1 MSLYFVL
8 RSLVRTSV
16 HRVKNP
22 GPTRLLEASGIAAFL
37 ILVAIAAALP
47 PVLASEAQTMAVGT
61 KSSIPSSGNPQN
73 GKLVFKS
80 QSCDKCH
87 GSLGEGLPASGTN
100 GGVLP
105 LASTTLTLPNFIQLV
120 RKPKG
125 RMPPYG
131 SHQVSDVELTD
142 VYAFLQSQAPL
153 VEHAPSVATDTKA
166 GQRLFAKYGCYEC
179 HMSQG
184 QGART
189 TGVRLAHPQIPLSAF
204 ISYIRAPIG
213 EMPPYT
219 DKTISDQELT
229 EMYAFLQ
236 SVPQAPSWK
245 AIPLL
250 NQ

>member
-1 MSLYFVL
+1 MLWT
-8 RSLVRTSV
+8 LVRTLARRIK
-16 HRVKNP
+16 RV
-22 GPTRLLEASGIAAFL
+22 GSTRLHSVWEIAAL
-37 ILVAIAAALP
+37 LVVAALATALP
-47 PVLASEAQTMAVGT
+47 VVLASEAQTIAVGT

-73 GKLVFKS
+73 GNLVFKS

-87 GSLGEGLPASGTN
+87 GSQGEGLSASGTN
-100 GGVLP
+100 SGVLP

-142 VYAFLQSQAPL
+142 VYAFLQSQTTL
-153 VEHAPSVATDTKA
+153 VGHAASVATDTKT

-179 HMSQG
+179 HLSQG

-229 EMYAFLQ
+229 KMYAFLQ